1 MQEYVQVMKVVTNF
15 FENFHKE
22 RLDEEETLL
31 GNIFPRINSEKIVS
45 TKTRNILCKTHGSE
59 SRNIVSYQSVSA
71 IDLVN
76 KKTKY

>member
-1 MQEYVQVMKVVTNF
+1 MQEYVQVMEVVTNF
-15 FENFHKE
+15 FENFQKE

-31 GNIFPRINSEKIVS
+31 RNIFLRINSEKIVS
-45 TKTRNILCKTHGSE
+45 TKTRNIFCKTDGSE

-71 IDLVN
+71 IDLAN